1 MNTLQAQI
9 FIDKD
14 EMYKDTQLYNFI
26 MEFLIQNDIN
36 GATAINGF
44 MGFGANQKM
53 KNPNRLF
60 SFDEQPMVIIFID
73 QEEKVKRV
81 VKELSKLVTNGIVVT
96 HKVEV
101 H

>member
-1 MNTLQAQI
+1 MLQAQI

-14 EMYKDTQLYNFI
+14 EIYQDNLLYKFI
-26 MEFLIQNDIN
+26 MEFLLKNDIT

-44 MGFGANQKM
+44 MGFGSNQKM

-60 SFDEQPMVIIFID
+60 SFDEQPMLILFID
-73 QEEKVKRV
+73 EDEKVIRV
-81 VKELSKLVTNGIVVT
+81 VKEISKLVTNGIVVT

-101 H
+101 Y